1 MKNIIASIL
10 LLALGAGCKST
21 SSQYTVV
28 NNTPFMLKVYQDG
41 AYKGELP
48 PGLIHQVKGTLLW
61 RNTIVTVTG
70 VDSCGAFIGSGS
82 FLYQFGVPV
91 AWTVTDLTSIGQP
104 YQYYPS
110 YAR

>member
-1 MKNIIASIL
+1 MKNIIASII
-10 LLALGAGCKST
+10 LLALVVGCKSA

-41 AYKGELP
+41 QYKTNLP

-70 VDSCGAFIGSGS
+70 VDSCGAFVGSGS
-82 FLYQFGVPV
+82 FLYQYGVPI

-104 YQYYPS
+104 SQYYPS